1 MKMHI
6 RAIKRAPLRALKR
19 TALTRNVQ
27 VVRRGD
33 RSDHA
38 TLPPF
43 SPLPLTLFSKTLSL
57 LVFSLLSLS
66 VTSVSATP
74 SEQPERPE
82 FSEDGSLEMLR
93 AQRARR
99 STSDV
104 TGNDGKAVKKTQ
116 APQLG
121 GWEIDLSGYARL
133 PLMISG
139 GITGERRP
147 YLIDDQYFLSGFAYT
162 RVSEREWVELFVT
175 AQRGNTRIVTGLFS
189 SELSDWAQAELPK
202 GQKGI
207 ATAFIDHRWEPH
219 EDINVD
225 ARVGVFWERLGYIDA
240 YDTYL
245 FGRTHIGGGRLKLE
259 AFDTL
264 YMRAGFG
271 AHQGD
276 PVRERGFTPMRW
288 LVLGAKWR
296 WFDIAGYWVK
306 TSTQDG
312 EYDSGELQ
320 DVLTRDESFIEV
332 LGADLFA
339 TIPRVGQVSFGISL
353 VDAANTLFLG
363 NAHELLH
370 TSGGG
375 VNGLKSRYFGE
386 PGTGEI
392 LAMNFDFKW
401 RLRDSF
407 KGMGKTLNKVLG
419 RSELRFFGMSAH
431 VVSYGQADLPD
442 QNFHDRQWFKWGME
456 GVYRPLSILKGWFVG
471 TRFDR
476 VILDTDY
483 DSLSFKVIS
492 PRLGFSPLP
501 TIDLFASYAFYDYGE
516 NIRLDSAQLRND
528 GPTSYRL
535 INGPPDETVF
545 KLQAQARW

>member
-1 MKMHI
+1 MNMHM
-6 RAIKRAPLRALKR
+6 RAIKRASHIAALAR
-19 TALTRNVQ
+19 PTHTR
-27 VVRRGD
+27 
-33 RSDHA
+33 SA
-38 TLPPF
+38 CLP
-43 SPLPLTLFSKTLSL
+43 SL
-57 LVFSLLSLS
+57 SLLSLLS
-66 VTSVSATP
+66 VGFIAYSHSTTLAAP
-74 SEQPERPE
+74 AAQEQPERPS
-82 FSEDGSLEMLR
+82 FSEDGSLSAIDAERRELR
-93 AQRARR
+93 RA
-99 STSDV
+99 TSKDAKSS
-104 TGNDGKAVKKTQ
+104 DQDASSKSSK
-116 APQLG
+116 PDQLSEVA
-121 GWEIDLSGYARL
+121 GWKIDLSGYARL

-139 GITGERRP
+139 GVTGERRP

-162 RVSEREWVELFVT
+162 RVSEREWVELFMS
-175 AQRGNTRIVTGLFS
+175 AQKGATRIVTGFFT

-219 EDINVD
+219 AKLKID
-225 ARVGVFWERLGYIDA
+225 ARAGVFWERLGYIDA

-259 AFDTL
+259 AWDTF
-264 YMRAGFG
+264 YMRVGFG

-288 LVLGAKWR
+288 VVLGAKWR
-296 WFDIAGYWVK
+296 WLDVATYYVK

-320 DVLTRDESFIEV
+320 DVLSRDESYIEV
-332 LGADLFA
+332 MGADVYA
-339 TIPRVGQVSFGISL
+339 TIPRFGQASFGISL

-392 LAMNFDFKW
+392 LAMNFDIKW
-401 RLRDSF
+401 RLRDTF
-407 KGMGKTLNKVLG
+407 KGANKKVKRALG

-431 VVSYGQADLPD
+431 VVSYGQNETPDL
-442 QNFHDRQWFKWGME
+442 NYHDRQWFKWGAE
-456 GVYRPLSILKGWFVG
+456 GVYRPMNLLKGWFVG
-471 TRFDR
+471 ARFDR

-483 DSLSFKVIS
+483 DSLAFRVFS
-492 PRLGFSPLP
+492 PRVGFSPLP
-501 TIDLFASYAFYDYGE
+501 SVDLFASYAYYTYGD
-516 NIRLDSAQLRND
+516 NIRLDSPQLRND

>member
-6 RAIKRAPLRALKR
+6 RAIKRALKRALKR
-19 TALTRNVQ
+19 HALYCNARESQSN
-27 VVRRGD
+27 D
-33 RSDHA
+33 
-38 TLPPF
+38 F
-43 SPLPLTLFSKTLSL
+43 TLSL
-57 LVFSLLSLS
+57 TPSLLCLSLL
-66 VTSVSATP
+66 TSSLLVASFFSSLTP
-74 SEQPERPE
+74 AYAKPNEQPERPS
-82 FSEDGSLEMLR
+82 FSEDGSLQMLR
-93 AQRARR
+93 AQRDRHSSSEAKK
-99 STSDV
+99 SD
-104 TGNDGKAVKKTQ
+104 TQKSAEKTQ
-116 APQLG
+116 PKDKLG
-121 GWEIDLSGYARL
+121 GWEIDFSGYARL

-139 GITGERRP
+139 GVTGDRRP

-162 RVSEREWVELFVT
+162 RVSEREWAELFVS

-207 ATAFIDHRWEPH
+207 ATAFVDHRWEPH
-219 EDINVD
+219 EDLKID
-225 ARVGVFWERLGYIDA
+225 GRVGVFWERLGYIDA

-245 FGRTHIGGGRLKLE
+245 FGRTHIGGGRLKIE

-264 YMRAGFG
+264 YARAGFG

-306 TSTQDG
+306 TSTADG

-320 DVLTRDESFIEV
+320 DVLSRDESYIEV

-339 TIPRVGQVSFGISL
+339 TIPRVGQISMGISL

-407 KGMGKTLNKVLG
+407 KGMGKTFNKALG
-419 RSELRFFGMSAH
+419 RSELRFF
-431 VVSYGQADLPD
+431 
-442 QNFHDRQWFKWGME
+442 
-456 GVYRPLSILKGWFVG
+456 
-471 TRFDR
+471 
-476 VILDTDY
+476 
-483 DSLSFKVIS
+483 
-492 PRLGFSPLP
+492 
-501 TIDLFASYAFYDYGE
+501 
-516 NIRLDSAQLRND
+516 
-528 GPTSYRL
+528 
-535 INGPPDETVF
+535 
-545 KLQAQARW
+545 